1 VLTRKLLIVDD
12 IGQLRKLVRYT
23 VGYGL
28 YEVHE
33 AASGAEGLEKA
44 RTIAPDVMILD
55 VMMPDM
61 SGFQVC
67 AAVKQDPRLKSAFV
81 VMLSARGQPA
91 DFEEGKRAG
100 ADAYVVKPFDPQ
112 KLLELIESRPQP
124 PAPGGAASH

>member
-1 VLTRKLLIVDD
+1 MLTRKLLIVDD

-33 AASGAEGLEKA
+33 AANGAEGLEKA
-44 RTIAPDVMILD
+44 RSIVPDVMILD

-67 AAVKQDPRLKSAFV
+67 AAVKQDPRLKSVFV

-91 DFEEGKRAG
+91 DLEAGKRAG

-112 KLLELIESRPQP
+112 DLLEIIESHPRPENRS
-124 PAPGGAASH
+124 ATSH

>member
-1 VLTRKLLIVDD
+1 VLTGKLLIVDD

-33 AASGAEGLEKA
+33 AANGAEGIEKA
-44 RTIAPDVMILD
+44 KSLVPDIMILD

-67 AAVKQDPRLKSAFV
+67 AAVKQDPRLKSVFV
-81 VMLSARGQPA
+81 VLLSARDQPA
-91 DFEEGKRAG
+91 DIEEGKRAG

-112 KLLELIESRPQP
+112 KLLDIIESRPRP
-124 PAPGGAASH
+124 ESRGATSH

>member
-1 VLTRKLLIVDD
+1 VLTGKLLIVDD

-33 AASGAEGLEKA
+33 AANGAEGIEKA
-44 RTIAPDVMILD
+44 KSLVPDIMILD

-67 AAVKQDPRLKSAFV
+67 AAVKQDPRLKSVFV
-81 VMLSARGQPA
+81 VLLSARDQPA
-91 DFEEGKRAG
+91 DIEEGKRAG

-112 KLLELIESRPQP
+112 KLLEIIESRSR
-124 PAPGGAASH
+124 GASRGATSD